1 MIYTAPQIS
10 STFSYLLT
18 IQICFIKKKNLKSLE
33 TTVNKELEKV
43 HEWLTANKLNLNIKK
58 SNFVIFHPNQKKVIH
73 KLNINVLDHK
83 SGTYISLEQKN
94 YVKYLGV
101 LLDCNLS
108 WNSHIDHIAM
118 KISKI
123 VGIIARLRH
132 FVPTHTLLNIYRA
145 LINPYIFYGI
155 SL

>member
-1 MIYTAPQIS
+1 M
-10 STFSYLLT
+10 
-18 IQICFIKKKNLKSLE
+18 
-33 TTVNKELEKV
+33 
-43 HEWLTANKLNLNIKK
+43 
-58 SNFVIFHPNQKKVIH
+58 
-73 KLNINVLDHK
+73 NVLDHK
-83 SGTYISLEQKN
+83 SGTYISLEQKS

-118 KISKI
+118 KISKT

-132 FVPTHTLLNIYRA
+132 FVPTHTLLNIYSA

-155 SL
+155 SLWSQAAHKYMNKILILQKRALRLIYFATS